1 MRQQIYFYPV
11 KKTTLATRIFT
22 ITPMILV
29 TGGTGLVG
37 SHLLYQL
44 TSQNKQVRA
53 IYRTT
58 KSFDSVKK
66 VFSYFTEDVEGL
78 FSKIDWVKADIT
90 DTPSLEKV
98 FVNIDT
104 VYHVAALVSFNPKDY
119 RKMRKVNIDG
129 TANVVNFAIACKVQ
143 KLCFVSSIA
152 AIGDSINNEVVTEE
166 NEWSIES
173 GNNGYSITKHGAE
186 MEVWR
191 ASQEGVDV
199 VIVNPGVILGAG
211 FWKINTGQF
220 FSKVAKGFSYF
231 TEGITGFIGVTDVV
245 KSMIVLTESDVKN
258 EGFILVSEN
267 KSFKQVFT
275 EIAENLE
282 KKPPTKKVSKTVT
295 SFLRRMDAIISFVTG
310 KKRLITKD
318 SANSLHSKTYYSSDK
333 IKRSIDFEFTPIK
346 SVIKEV
352 CVSYKKDYLS
362 PL

>member
-1 MRQQIYFYPV
+1 
-11 KKTTLATRIFT
+11 
-22 ITPMILV
+22 MILV

-53 IYRTT
+53 IYRTS
-58 KSFDSVKK
+58 KSLDSVKK
-66 VFSYFTEDVEGL
+66 VFSYFTDNIEGL
-78 FSKIDWVKADIT
+78 FSKIEWVKADIT

-98 FVNIDT
+98 FVNVDV
-104 VYHVAALVSFNPKDY
+104 VYHVAALVSFNPKEY
-119 RKMRKVNIDG
+119 RKMRQVNIDG
-129 TANVVNFAIACKVQ
+129 TANIVNYAIAGTVQ

-166 NEWSIES
+166 NDWSIES

-199 VIVNPGVILGAG
+199 IIVNPGVILGAG
-211 FWKINTGQF
+211 FWNLNTGQL
-220 FSKVAKGFSYF
+220 FSKVAKGFKYF
-231 TEGITGFIGVTDVV
+231 TEGVTGFVGVADVV
-245 KSMIVLTESDVKN
+245 KSMIDLTESDVKN

-267 KSFKQVFT
+267 ISFKEVFT
-275 EIAENLE
+275 EIAKNLE
-282 KKPPTKKVSKTVT
+282 KKPPTIKISKTTT
-295 SFLRRMDAIISFVTG
+295 SFLRRTDAIISFITG

-318 SANSLHSKTYYSSDK
+318 SANSLHSKTYYSSEK
-333 IKRSIDFEFTPIK
+333 IKNSFGFEFTPIK

-352 CVSYKKDYLS
+352 CISYKKEY
-362 PL
+362 